1 MTMGTSSRLGQSRDD
16 MLQKIIQKKEFS
28 WLPKKDV
35 ETAFSHFEKR
45 QTSDE
50 EKVRLTRELLHKVFG
65 AFGSRKL
72 LIPKKRTEEWILRK
86 HLSTRE
92 RLPYYREIYERI
104 LRGLGKKIS
113 ILDLGAGV
121 NGFSYR
127 YFREIGFDV
136 NYTGF
141 EATGQ
146 FVESMNNYFKNNKIK
161 AKALHLSLFQLGEIK
176 KLIKKTERPRVIFL
190 FKVLDSLEML
200 KRDCSKELVSAIS
213 PAADRTIVSFATE
226 SMVKRKKFMAKRTWF
241 LDFLKENF
249 SVLDDFEI
257 GKERYLVFKK

>member
-104 LRGLGKKIS
+104 LKGLGGKIS

-127 YFREIGFDV
+127 YFKEIGFDV
-136 NYTGF
+136 DYTGV
-141 EATGQ
+141 EAIGQ
-146 FVESMNNYFKNNKIK
+146 FSELINGYFKSGKFK
-161 AKALHLSLFQLGEIK
+161 ARAIHLSLFELFKVK
-176 KLIKKTERPRVIFL
+176 KMIEKSKKPRVVFL
-190 FKVLDSLEML
+190 FK
-200 KRDCSKELVSAIS
+200 
-213 PAADRTIVSFATE
+213 
-226 SMVKRKKFMAKRTWF
+226 
-241 LDFLKENF
+241 
-249 SVLDDFEI
+249 
-257 GKERYLVFKK
+257 